1 MADPQTTPDSKGGAT
16 KPREGLS
23 PVAPAGRRPNAEER
37 SFAAGDGG
45 PRSGAHEAVEAARDL
60 SGLAAHATREAAERG
75 RQAAS
80 EVATSWRGAFVP
92 FLAMQLEMNRW
103 FDDLWRQAT
112 GLGAFPALR
121 TARPFGA
128 LGAAPMLGLPPMDV
142 KETQD
147 AYVLYTEL
155 PGLTRDDVDLQTRG
169 DLLLI
174 SGHKAEEKEDGGCA
188 YRLSERRFGRFDRSF
203 PIPAD
208 ADRNRIAAGFRDG
221 VLTVTLPKTRA
232 AAEDRTRIEINA

>member
-1 MADPQTTPDSKGGAT
+1 
-16 KPREGLS
+16 
-23 PVAPAGRRPNAEER
+23 V
-37 SFAAGDGG
+37 
-45 PRSGAHEAVEAARDL
+45 VEAARDL

-75 RQAAS
+75 RQAAN

-112 GLGAFPALR
+112 GMGAFAGLR
-121 TARPFGA
+121 RAQPFGA
-128 LGAAPMLGLPPMDV
+128 VGAAPMLGLPPMDV

-147 AYVLYTEL
+147 AYVLCAEL
-155 PGLTRDDVDLQTRG
+155 PGLTRDDVDLQLRG

-174 SGHKAEEKEDGGCA
+174 SGQKVEEKEDGGCA
-188 YRLSERRFGRFDRSF
+188 YRISERRFGRFDRSF

-208 ADRNRIAAGFRDG
+208 VERNRIAASFRDG
-221 VLTVTLPKTRA
+221 VLTVNLPKSA
-232 AAEDRTRIEINA
+232 AAVQDRTKIEIKA